1 MEKYQFSSKPR
12 RKSMRQGWRKLM
24 VDTNLKQKF
33 PSGEN
38 FNIVMNVNCLNHVKN
53 DLACKN
59 KWGSLVG
66 DFKKIYDYM
75 VNTKH
80 N

>member
-1 MEKYQFSSKPR
+1 
-12 RKSMRQGWRKLM
+12 M

-33 PSGEN
+33 QSGEN
-38 FNIVMNVNCLNHVKN
+38 SNIVMNVKN
-53 DLACKN
+53 DPTCKN
-59 KWGSLVG
+59 NWGSLVG

-75 VNTKH
+75 VDTGH